1 MDVSEGHEWS
11 FRARSTRTGR
21 SSQRSDNDRASEAL
35 IARVAGGDEPALT
48 CLYDSTNRIVYGLVL
63 RILGEPSSAEDIT
76 MEVYLQIWRTAE
88 SYDPQR
94 GTVLS
99 WLATL
104 ARSRAIDSL
113 RSRKVRRAELE
124 ENVDESG

>member
-1 MDVSEGHEWS
+1 
-11 FRARSTRTGR
+11 
-21 SSQRSDNDRASEAL
+21 
-35 IARVAGGDEPALT
+35 
-48 CLYDSTNRIVYGLVL
+48 
-63 RILGEPSSAEDIT
+63 
-76 MEVYLQIWRTAE
+76 
-88 SYDPQR
+88 
-94 GTVLS
+94 VLS

>member
-1 MDVSEGHEWS
+1 
-11 FRARSTRTGR
+11 
-21 SSQRSDNDRASEAL
+21 L
-35 IARVAGGDEPALT
+35 IARVAGGDEHALT